1 MTDIDSGVL
10 LSVVNHVFLPPKLPQ
25 EAPTEEAERAGNV
38 ALCYVLCHVLI
49 QAARAFSQDLSPLR
63 QSLWARMIK
72 MMRNIHWAV
81 KSSLVQAELQGVLS
95 DLAMG
100 GGFSSEFAHGVILSS
115 NFPFRCLRN
124 ACSSSECRC
133 HRSRA

>member
-10 LSVVNHVFLPPKLPQ
+10 LSVVNHVFLPPMLPQ
-25 EAPTEEAERAGNV
+25 EAPTEEAEHAGNV
-38 ALCYVLCHVLI
+38 ALCHVLI

-63 QSLWARMIK
+63 QSLWAPMIK
-72 MMRNIHWAV
+72 MMRNIHRTV
-81 KSSLVQAELQGVLS
+81 KSSLVQAEFEGVLS

-100 GGFSSEFAHGVILSS
+100 GWFSSEFAHGVILSS

-124 ACSSSECRC
+124 ACSSSECRY